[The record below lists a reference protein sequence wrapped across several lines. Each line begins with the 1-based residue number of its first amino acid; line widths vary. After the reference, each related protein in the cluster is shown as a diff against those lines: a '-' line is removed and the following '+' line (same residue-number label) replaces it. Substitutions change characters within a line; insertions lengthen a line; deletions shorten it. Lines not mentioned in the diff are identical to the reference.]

1 MTSDP
6 VQRTLVA
13 GTAMMTLLA
22 GVTCSDRQPGETE
35 ILSEESAFTI
45 PAPDPPPTE
54 WRVAEAITA
63 ATQAVAANPASA
75 AAWGMLGAVLDAHS
89 YFPEAVA
96 SYRQAQSLAPDSF
109 RWNYHLAI
117 TLDREAGDLEEVI
130 ALFTIAA
137 ELEPRYPP
145 VPYRLGAALFRNGRH
160 AEART
165 AFERALELDSR
176 LTIARR
182 HLGQTLMA
190 LGETDL
196 ALSHLEQAAA
206 ENPTDGAAHSALA
219 QLYSRR
225 GQTKRAQAAADSA
238 RRSSPDLGIPD
249 PIRAE
254 VTSLGVS
261 GYLAYKR
268 GQAALEAGRL
278 EEAIA
283 LFEIKHEVNP
293 SDSNDYFL
301 GVSHQRAG
309 RLEEAAK
316 YFERAI
322 TRSDHAYSHWQLG
335 KLKIEQGSVVEGL
348 QHLRRA
354 RDSRSA
360 DGDLLHRVGADLAR
374 HGQLDD
380 AIQAFVAAGR
390 IDATNSSLE
399 TDWCGALFQLGRIA
413 ESVEHCERAVQF
425 DDFSARAH
433 FHLGLVLE
441 SDNRAAE
448 ARHHYER
455 AVELDP
461 TSRARERLSPRMP

>member
-1 MTSDP
+1 MTSGS
-6 VQRTLVA
+6 VQRRRLA
-13 GTAMMTLLA
+13 GTALLTLLA
-22 GVTCSDRQPGETE
+22 GVACSDRQPGETE
-35 ILSEESAFTI
+35 TLSEESTVTI

-54 WRVAEAITA
+54 WRVAEAITET
-63 ATQAVAANPASA
+63 TQAVAANPDSA

-96 SYRQAQSLAPDSF
+96 SYRQALALAPDSF

-117 TLDREAGDLEEVI
+117 TLDREAGDTEEVVRLYTT
-130 ALFTIAA
+130 AGR
-137 ELEPRYPP
+137 LEPRYPP

-160 AEART
+160 REART
-165 AFERALELDSR
+165 AFERALELDPR

-219 QLYSRR
+219 QLYTRR
-225 GQTKRAQAAADSA
+225 GQTERAQAAADSA

-249 PIRAE
+249 PIRSE

-278 EEAIA
+278 DEAIA
-283 LFEIKHEVNP
+283 LFEIKDEVNP

-301 GVSHQRAG
+301 GVSHRRAG
-309 RLEEAAK
+309 ELGEAAR

-322 TRSDHAYSHWQLG
+322 TRSDHAYSHSQLG
-335 KLKIEQGSVVEGL
+335 DLMIEQGRLAEGL
-348 QHLRRA
+348 EQLRLA
-354 RDSRSA
+354 RDSASA
-360 DGDLLHRVGADLAR
+360 DANLLRGVGARLAR
-374 HGQLDD
+374 QGQLED
-380 AIQAFVAAGR
+380 AIQAF
-390 IDATNSSLE
+390 ATASRLDPSNASLE
-399 TDWCGALFQLGRIA
+399 TDWCGALFQLGRIS
-413 ESVEHCERAVQF
+413 ESLEHCEIAVRL
-425 DDFSARAH
+425 DDSSARTH
-433 FHLGLVLE
+433 LHLGLALE
-441 SDNRAAE
+441 SSGRPEE

-455 AVELDP
+455 AMELDP
-461 TSRARERLSPRMP
+461 ASRARERLRPTVP